1 MSDRLETLTDAVID
15 FAERRNWRQH
25 HAPKNLVMALSV
37 EVGELME
44 HFMWLDARHGLPPP
58 LRGKVRAELGDVM
71 IYLCNLAATLDIDL
85 VEAARDK
92 LADAE
97 RRYPVTPS
105 AGPFGSTLDKS
116 R

>member
-1 MSDRLETLTDAVID
+1 MSDRIDVLTEAIID

-25 HAPKNLVMALSV
+25 HTPKNLVMALSV

-44 HFMWLDARHGLPPP
+44 HFMWLDGRCSVPPP
-58 LRGKVRAELGDVM
+58 LRDDVRAEIGDVM

-85 VEAARDK
+85 VEAAQEK
-92 LADAE
+92 LAEAE

-105 AGPFGSTLDKS
+105 SGEFGSMLSKS
-116 R
+116 